1 MATTS
6 ARAALALSRPL
17 GAGLVAGA
25 AAGLL
30 WVAAKR
36 YGRDRADQILD
47 WNQINTIAL
56 RTAAVTPPM
65 SAAERDGVEA
75 EYANILDEIADP
87 LAAYTGTGLDLRAR
101 EVRALDRPAWIEAN
115 IANFRELLQP
125 FEQLYRD
132 AVTPSRSDLP
142 GVTAVGRTVLSAE
155 VGVLLGY
162 LARRVLGQ
170 YDISMLGA
178 RAADPGKLY
187 FVEPNIANVHRTLG
201 LPEREF
207 KVWLALHEATHIH
220 EFEGHP
226 WVREYMNQALQEY
239 LDSMVGHLREGEGT
253 LRSLLSRAADHLWV
267 GGTLLEAVMTPHQ
280 RELVSRLQALM
291 CLMEGYSNHVM
302 NAVGKT
308 ILPHFEH
315 IEQQVEQRSK
325 QKSRAELLFLRLTGL
340 QMKMEQYRLGHAFV
354 DFVER
359 ERGIDFM
366 NRVWS
371 GPEMLPTEAEIK
383 QPEQWV
389 RRVELVAA

>member
-1 MATTS
+1 MATAP
-6 ARAALALSRPL
+6 ARSALALSRPL

-30 WVAAKR
+30 WLAAKR

-47 WNQINTIAL
+47 WDQINNIAL

-65 SAAERDGVEA
+65 TAAERAIVEA
-75 EYANILDEIADP
+75 EYDEILKEIADP
-87 LAAYTGTGLDLRAR
+87 LAAYTGTGLNLHER
-101 EVRALDRPAWIEAN
+101 EVQALDRPAWIQAN

-125 FEQLYRD
+125 FEQLYRE
-132 AVTPSRSDLP
+132 AVTPSKSDLP

-178 RAADPGKLY
+178 RSADPGKLY
-187 FVEPNIANVHRTLG
+187 FVEPNIVNVQRMLG

-207 KVWLALHEATHIH
+207 KVWLALHEATHVH

-226 WVREYMNQALQEY
+226 WVRDYMNQALQEY
-239 LDSMVGHLREGEGT
+239 LQSMVGHLKEGQG
-253 LRSLLSRAADHLWV
+253 SLGSLVSRAADHLWV

-291 CLMEGYSNHVM
+291 CLLEGYSNHVM
-302 NAVGKT
+302 NAVGKNL
-308 ILPHFEH
+308 LPHFEY
-315 IEQQVEQRSK
+315 IEQQVEHRSTR
-325 QKSRAELLFLRLTGL
+325 KSRAELLFLRLTGL

-354 DFVER
+354 DYVER

-366 NRVWS
+366 NQVWS
-371 GPEMLPTEAEIK
+371 GPESLPTETEIK

-389 RRVELVAA
+389 RRMERVAA